1 MQSLL
6 TALNYLESESFLSAE
21 EAGRL
26 GHLPFG
32 HLCRKLGE
40 KFAFQGVY
48 TLKQPES
55 RLPTPVVAVF
65 EARDEVEARK
75 IHRLVWNQDFVPFI
89 LIQSPRTIRLF
100 SGFQLDNAH
109 DGEGIIAPLTDFSQI
124 HEVLRGL
131 HASEIDDGS
140 VWALWGKHIKPDQ
153 RIDWHLLD
161 SLNKLNFRLQN
172 EGLASEVAHA
182 LIGRFVY
189 LRYLLDRGFLSD
201 RKLRKW
207 NLIKQAVFSRDAK
220 LSAFVQLNQ
229 KLDDATEGLNGSI
242 FPFPASSI
250 RAQYLKTVA
259 AAFSG
264 DDPETGQMAL
274 DFGVYD
280 FSYIPIETL
289 SVIYEQFLHEPAA
302 DGAQSRG
309 RKQGAYYTP
318 IPLVNYMLA
327 EMDACKPLGPGI
339 KILDPSCGSGVF
351 LVQAYRLLIERAIRA
366 SERPA
371 LPPSELRSI
380 LQAQIFGVDR
390 DPDAC
395 RIAEMSLLLTLLDY
409 VSPPDLEGKEHKFH
423 LPKLN
428 NENIFEA
435 DFFDPQGTW
444 EMSPRGGQGSDN
456 FDWVVG
462 NPPWKDLKNPPKD
475 PADLH
480 ALNWMLHLN
489 APPTGGN
496 QLAEAFV
503 WKSREFLKPGGQAS
517 LVLPAMTLFK
527 SESENFRKALF
538 SEVEVETIVNYSNLC
553 YVLFAG
559 RANVPAMTLRFR
571 EPDANEVKA
580 HDTIQTFAPFVIN
593 QEANRPVK
601 ANKQLD
607 TWTITVNASEIQEIP
622 RHEAQR
628 GKALT
633 WKVAMW
639 GCQRDARLLETLSRR
654 FSSLSKLEDDGLI
667 TLSQGLELRN
677 PSKTKEKLEP
687 LPEVV
692 DELELLFDKLKGC
705 GRIVHFPDHATRRV
719 PESRG
724 WVRKGRG
731 KLPLA
736 VSRPPHLIVDAS
748 RRFAV
753 FSNQFIAVPPRK
765 IGIASTHS
773 KGSEILRALALI
785 LNSDYLLYHQFF
797 ESSEWGIQRSISTL
811 QTLKRLPLPDLESV
825 ADQWANWHSEMEH
838 RYEPGETLSATDQE
852 TINTMVFDALKL
864 RPQER
869 VQIQDFVSANLLM
882 VQGKVERDAVCS
894 PTEDK
899 ITTYLNTLRNQ
910 LDNFMANESHP
921 ASHHLTMTAEYAS
934 SMIEIVLREGP
945 PAEPQIRAAEA
956 GEAQALREAW
966 SRLLDKQRQWI
977 YFNRNLRI
985 YRDGRLYLFKPM
997 QAMHW
1002 TARQAILDAD
1012 ELIAEALDAGGGATN
1027 E

>member
-6 TALNYLESESFLSAE
+6 TALNYPESESFLSAE

-40 KFAFQGVY
+40 NFAFQGVY

-65 EARDEVEARK
+65 EAHDEAEARK
-75 IHRLVWNQDFVPFI
+75 IHRLVWNQDFVPFV
-89 LIQSPRTIRLF
+89 LIQSPRTVRLF

-109 DGEGIIAPLTDFSQI
+109 DGEGIIAPLTDFSKI
-124 HEVLRGL
+124 HEVLLGL

-161 SLNKLNFRLQN
+161 SLNKLNLRLQN
-172 EGLASEVAHA
+172 EGLASDVAHA

-207 NLIKQAVFSRDAK
+207 KLRREAVFSRDAK
-220 LSAFVQLNQ
+220 LSAFVRLNQ

-250 RAQYLKTVA
+250 RAQHLKTVA

-274 DFGVYD
+274 NFSVYD

-309 RKQGAYYTP
+309 RRQGAYYTP

-327 EMDACKPLGPGI
+327 EMDACKPLGAGV
-339 KILDPSCGSGVF
+339 KVLDPSCGSGVF
-351 LVQAYRLLIERAIRA
+351 LVQAYRVLIERAIRA
-366 SERPA
+366 SGRPS

-390 DPDAC
+390 DLDAC

-409 VSPPDLEGKEHKFH
+409 VDPPDLEGKEHKFH

-444 EMSPRGGQGSDN
+444 ELSSKGGQGSGT

-475 PADLH
+475 PADLP
-480 ALNWMLHLN
+480 ALNWMLQQD

-517 LVLPAMTLFK
+517 LVLPAMTLLK

-538 SEVEVETIVNYSNLC
+538 SKVEVESIVNYSNLC

-571 EPDANEVKA
+571 EPDAHAGAA
-580 HDTIQTFAPFVIN
+580 HDTTQTFAPFVIN
-593 QEANRPVK
+593 QEANRPAR

-639 GCQRDARLLETLSRR
+639 GSQRDARLLETLSRR
-654 FSSLSKLEDDGLI
+654 FSNFGKLEDDGLI
-667 TLSQGLELRN
+667 TLSQGLELRD
-677 PSKTKEKLEP
+677 PSRTKEKLEP
-687 LPEVV
+687 LPEVAG
-692 DELELLFDKLKGC
+692 ELELLFDKLKRC
-705 GRIVHFPDHATRRV
+705 GRIVHFSDHATRRV
-719 PESRG
+719 SESRG

-753 FSNQFIAVPPRK
+753 FSNQFIVVPPRQ
-765 IGIASTHS
+765 IGIGSTHPQ
-773 KGSEILRALALI
+773 GPEILRALALI
-785 LNSDYLLYHQFF
+785 LNSDYTRYHQFF
-797 ESSEWGIQRSISTL
+797 VTSQWGIQKSISTL
-811 QTLKRLPLPDLESV
+811 QTLKRLPVPDLEAV
-825 ADQWANWHSEMEH
+825 ADEWAKWHCEMER
-838 RYEPGETLSATDQE
+838 RYEPGETLSATDQD

-869 VQIQDFVSANLLM
+869 AQIQDFVRVNLLM
-882 VQGKVERDAVCS
+882 IQGKVERDAVCPPS
-894 PTEDK
+894 EGE
-899 ITTYLNTLRNQ
+899 IRTYLRTLRDH
-910 LDNFMANESHP
+910 LDGFMANESHP
-921 ASHHLTMTAEYAS
+921 ASHHLTMTVEHAS

-945 PAEPQIRAAEA
+945 PAEPQIRAAGDAEA
-956 GEAQALREAW
+956 RALNDART
-966 SRLLDKQRQWI
+966 RLLDKQRQWI

-985 YRDGRLYLFKPM
+985 YRDGRLYLLKPM
-997 QAMHW
+997 QRVHW
-1002 TARQAILDAD
+1002 TARQAIMDAD
-1012 ELIAEALDAGGGATN
+1012 ELIAEALNAEEGTAN